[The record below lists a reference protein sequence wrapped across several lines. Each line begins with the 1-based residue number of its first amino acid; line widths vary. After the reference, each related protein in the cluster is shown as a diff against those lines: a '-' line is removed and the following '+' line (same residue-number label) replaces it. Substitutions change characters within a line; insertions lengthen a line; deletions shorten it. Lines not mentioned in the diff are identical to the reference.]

1 MPASSGRLGLTRHAR
16 GCSTSAVTT
25 AGRTA
30 GSQEGNLQ
38 GSVRGMGLLRDENGN
53 ANRERRRRRGRPAGD
68 MFSAFGSSM
77 APRSSP
83 AACRS
88 SPSFALGQRRPPRRH
103 PSTDLEPGELPSA
116 DAYQPASTVVLAGT
130 DDEPARM
137 RFVIALTVEGLSL
150 SDADLRAA
158 IVEGLTRRFKHRCR
172 PGHQRTAC
180 RRPGTLTGREGC
192 RDGAVAAELAVLWPA
207 SSYTV
212 MVMVH
217 LPDELAERLS
227 AETARRRRG
236 HR

>member
-1 MPASSGRLGLTRHAR
+1 
-16 GCSTSAVTT
+16 
-25 AGRTA
+25 
-30 GSQEGNLQ
+30 
-38 GSVRGMGLLRDENGN
+38 
-53 ANRERRRRRGRPAGD
+53 

-77 APRSSP
+77 APCSSP

-192 RDGAVAAELAVLWPA
+192 RDGAVAAELAGLWPA

-217 LPDELAERLS
+217 LPDELAEWLS
-227 AETARRRRG
+227 AETARRRPAVAVTGDQTGSSVRPAVKGGHAEERDPHGPLHRFSCRNLRALSHSPCRG
-236 HR
+236 R